1 MSNDTAYT
9 QPKGPKIIKPHKG
22 SEYQNIESNWFRI
35 TAFFA
40 GTSFGCVRVIQ
51 YFDLPYNVELAI
63 GGISVVSGLMWL
75 KYCRWDTR
83 LADKNWI
90 KFWFRISEKAGMHEY
105 NKLTTSRSKFK
116 KVFPFRKIH
125 SKGKVECADNEYI
138 VLVDL
143 NPPRGSDDTRQV
155 QTALNKALIDGL
167 HDNMILKM
175 FAVSKRNPRKAVVE
189 HLMKIA
195 NKAGS
200 KERAEHLIGILNK
213 VLGDQTPVMLYRHYA
228 MIGLG
233 KHETV
238 EAAEIARGSM
248 VDGILLNMKRANLKP
263 TVIENKRDILNL
275 YRESMSERVVF

>member
-1 MSNDTAYT
+1 
-9 QPKGPKIIKPHKG
+9 
-22 SEYQNIESNWFRI
+22 
-35 TAFFA
+35 
-40 GTSFGCVRVIQ
+40 
-51 YFDLPYNVELAI
+51 
-63 GGISVVSGLMWL
+63 
-75 KYCRWDTR
+75 
-83 LADKNWI
+83 
-90 KFWFRISEKAGMHEY
+90 
-105 NKLTTSRSKFK
+105 
-116 KVFPFRKIH
+116 
-125 SKGKVECADNEYI
+125 
-138 VLVDL
+138 
-143 NPPRGSDDTRQV
+143 
-155 QTALNKALIDGL
+155 
-167 HDNMILKM
+167 
-175 FAVSKRNPRKAVVE
+175 
-189 HLMKIA
+189 MKIA